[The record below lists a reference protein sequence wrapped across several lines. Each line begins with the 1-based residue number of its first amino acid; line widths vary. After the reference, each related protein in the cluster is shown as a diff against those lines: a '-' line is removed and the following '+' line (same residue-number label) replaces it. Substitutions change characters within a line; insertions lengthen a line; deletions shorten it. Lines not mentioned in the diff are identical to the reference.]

1 MVDVQ
6 RLAPMDVAN
15 RLPRLREGLAA
26 SGFDALIVTSPTNI
40 RYLCG
45 FTGSNGQLVVLPDAA
60 TLITDGRYTE
70 AAPAELQAVGAD
82 VDVEITSQA
91 FPALAAMVSAC
102 SSVAFEAAD
111 VSVADHERLTA
122 AVAVPLVA
130 TTGLVEDLRAIKD
143 EGEIAR
149 IEAAAEIAD
158 AALVATEALLLERP
172 TEQYFGFELDTAMRR
187 LGAAERSFETI
198 VASGPN
204 GALPHARPSGRTIEP
219 GDLVVLDFGALVDG
233 YHSDM
238 TRTKLVGTPTSQ
250 QQEMLDL
257 VTEAQQ
263 AGRDIVRPGLVAKSI
278 DQKCRGIIS
287 DAGYGEAFMHGT
299 GHGVGLDIH
308 EFPAV
313 SSRSETM
320 LQTGHVLTVEPG
332 VYLPEIGGVR
342 VEDTVV
348 VTNDGYRS
356 LTKSPKTPGP
366 AGRS

>member
-1 MVDVQ
+1 
-6 RLAPMDVAN
+6 MDVAG
-15 RLPRLREGLAA
+15 RLLRLRERLAKQ
-26 SGFDALIVTSPTNI
+26 SLDAMIVTSPTNI

-60 TLITDGRYTE
+60 TLVTDGRYTE
-70 AAPAELQAVGAD
+70 AAPAELQAVGAEAE
-82 VDVEITSQA
+82 VEIARDS
-91 FPALAAMVSAC
+91 FAAIARIVSGC
-102 SSVAFEAAD
+102 SSVAFESTD
-111 VSVADHERLTA
+111 VSVADHDRLA
-122 AVAVPLVA
+122 DAVAAPLVPS
-130 TTGLVEDLRAIKD
+130 TGLIEDLRAVKD

-158 AALVATEALLLERP
+158 AALLATEALLLERP

-238 TRTKLVGTPTSQ
+238 TRTKLVGAGSSQ

-257 VTEAQQ
+257 VTAAQE
-263 AGRDIVRPGLVAKSI
+263 AGREIVGPGVVAKSI
-278 DQKCRGIIS
+278 DQTCRNIIT

-356 LTKSPKTPGP
+356 LTKSPKT
-366 AGRS
+366 ASL